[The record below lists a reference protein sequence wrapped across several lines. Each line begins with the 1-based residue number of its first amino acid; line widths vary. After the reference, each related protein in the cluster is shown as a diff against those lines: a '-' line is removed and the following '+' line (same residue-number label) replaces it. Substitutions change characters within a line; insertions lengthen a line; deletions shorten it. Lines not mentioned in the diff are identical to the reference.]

1 MVADSGILVTK
12 VIRSKSTNL
21 KNFLIVDAAM
31 NNLIRPTLYNAYH
44 KIMPIIKDEKRNKKY
59 DIVGPIIMRLETFLV

>member
-1 MVADSGILVTK
+1 MNEVFKDKEFNLSIEPGRSLVADSGILISR

-31 NNLIRPTLYNAYH
+31 NNLIRPTLYNAFH
-44 KIMPIIKDEKRNKKY
+44 KIIPIIKK
-59 DIVGPIIMRLETFLV
+59 